1 MMEEVEIVEL
11 LKKNIPD
18 GLLSVATP
26 RVRKVSAEIAPA
38 TIRKAAETLLGKG
51 ARLIIIAAVDAGL
64 DVDLLYHFDLE
75 GKVVVLKVK
84 LGKENPEIDTVAD
97 LTLTAEWAENEA
109 AELCGVRFKDH
120 PKPGHLVLS
129 DKLPE
134 GTFPLGKPFKSKLPD
149 EICPVAE
156 AVITVGATAPI
167 SSLMERR
174 RVEAGLPPQPPASY
188 SSEPQLKEV
197 HELIRQTNFSKQ
209 AGYDWERKKLRGM
222 KK

>member
-1 MMEEVEIVEL
+1 MEGAEIVKL
-11 LKKNIPD
+11 LEKNIPD
-18 GLLSVATP
+18 GLLSVAMP

-38 TIRKAAETLLGKG
+38 TIKKAAETLLGNG
-51 ARLIIIAAVDAGL
+51 ARFIIIAAVDAGL
-64 DVDLLYHFDLE
+64 DVDLLYHFDLA

-84 LGKENPEIDTVAD
+84 LGKENPEIDTIAD
-97 LTLTAEWAENEA
+97 LSPAAEWAEKEA
-109 AELCGVRFKDH
+109 AELCGVMFKGH

-129 DKLPE
+129 DKFPK

-149 EICPVAE
+149 KICPVAE

-167 SSLMERR
+167 SSLVERR

-209 AGYDWERKKLRGM
+209 AGYDWERKKLRGI